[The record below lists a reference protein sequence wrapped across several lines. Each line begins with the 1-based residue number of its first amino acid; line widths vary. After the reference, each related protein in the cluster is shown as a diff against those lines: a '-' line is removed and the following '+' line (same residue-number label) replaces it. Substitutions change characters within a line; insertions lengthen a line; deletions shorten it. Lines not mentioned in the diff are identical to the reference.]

1 MKRVPPMSGVAAA
14 AIAVAACG
22 ATGGGMRF
30 DLTPPA
36 PTQSLSPTRP
46 STPDIG
52 VVSMISDAIA
62 SLDLTTDQNRQVA
75 ALLHNLQERHAQVEE
90 TRKRLSL
97 DIAATVEAGAVDE
110 KGLRLDAE
118 SLGRARAD
126 VAPTD
131 AKGLEEL
138 HGILTPEQRKQF
150 AAALNV
156 AAGKV
161 RSDDSQRRYGNW
173 RSDLDITIVQNEKIE
188 PRLDPDGSLAAS
200 ARAEQEAWAR
210 RMRATAS
217 DFTNDAYTATA
228 NGDPDV
234 VGSTVERVRR
244 LTAFLNAVLPY
255 LTPEQR
261 KTAGANL
268 RAEVGVSPN

>member
-1 MKRVPPMSGVAAA
+1 MKRVPPMSGVAAV

-36 PTQSLSPTRP
+36 PTQSISPTRP

-62 SLDLTTDQNRQVA
+62 SLDLNKDQSGRVA
-75 ALLHNLQERHAQVEE
+75 ALVHDLQERHSQVEE

-97 DIAATVEAGAVDE
+97 DIAASVEANAVDE

-126 VAPTD
+126 VAPAD

-150 AAALNV
+150 AAALNT
-156 AAGKV
+156 AAGRL

-173 RSDLDITIVQNEKIE
+173 RSDLEIPIVQNEKIE
-188 PRLDPDGSLAAS
+188 PLLDPDGSLATS
-200 ARAEQEAWAR
+200 ARTEQEAWGR
-210 RMRATAS
+210 RLRATAT
-217 DFTNDAYTATA
+217 DFTNDAYTAA
-228 NGDPDV
+228 AYGDPDV
-234 VGSTVERVRR
+234 VASTIERVRR

-261 KTAGANL
+261 KTAAANL
-268 RAEVGVSPN
+268 RAEVGVSQN

>member
-1 MKRVPPMSGVAAA
+1 VSIVRL
-14 AIAVAACG
+14 IAFVVVVAACG

-75 ALLHNLQERHAQVEE
+75 ALVHNLQDRHAQVEE
-90 TRKRLSL
+90 MRKRLSL
-97 DIAATVEAGAVDE
+97 DVAGSVEAGVVDD

-126 VAPTD
+126 VAPVD
-131 AKGLEEL
+131 ARGLEEL
-138 HGILTPEQRKQF
+138 HGILTPAQRKQF
-150 AAALNV
+150 AVALGA
-156 AAGKV
+156 AAGKL
-161 RSDDSQRRYGNW
+161 RSDDSQRRYGDW
-173 RSDLDITIVQNEKIE
+173 RSDLEISVVQNEKIE
-188 PRLDPDGSLAAS
+188 PKLDPDGSLAAS
-200 ARAEQEAWAR
+200 AHAEQEAWAR
-210 RMRATAS
+210 RLRATAS
-217 DFTNDAYTATA
+217 DFANDAYTATA
-228 NGDPDV
+228 YGDPNV
-234 VGSTVERVRR
+234 VATTVERVRR
-244 LTAFLNAVLPY
+244 LAGFLNAVLPV

-268 RAEVGVSPN
+268 RAEVGVSN

>member
-1 MKRVPPMSGVAAA
+1 MKRVPMAGVAV

-22 ATGGGMRF
+22 ATSGGVHF

-36 PTQSLSPTRP
+36 PTQSISPTRP

-62 SLDLTTDQNRQVA
+62 SLDLTKDQSGQVA
-75 ALLHNLQERHAQVEE
+75 ALLHSLQERHAKVEDA
-90 TRKRLSL
+90 RKRLSL
-97 DIAATVEAGAVDE
+97 DIAASVDVGTVDE

-126 VAPTD
+126 VAPAD

-138 HGILTPEQRKQF
+138 HGILTREQRKPF
-150 AAALNV
+150 AAALNE
-156 AAGKV
+156 AAGKL

-173 RSDLDITIVQNEKIE
+173 RSDLEISVVQNEKIE
-188 PRLDPDGSLAAS
+188 PKLDPDGSLAAS
-200 ARAEQEAWAR
+200 ARTEQEAWAR
-210 RMRATAS
+210 RLRTTAS

-228 NGDPDV
+228 YGDPDV
-234 VGSTVERVRR
+234 VASTVERVRR

-255 LTPEQR
+255 LTAEQR
-261 KTAGANL
+261 KTAAANL
-268 RAEVGVSPN
+268 RAEVGVSQP